1 MSISLFKT
9 REFTNK
15 LLEAVDDG
23 IIDPRDALTAAL
35 SYMSESEVK
44 DMCAVNEFFA
54 YEEDEEEE
62 EESDPLDDFNYVG
75 SRHHY

>member
-1 MSISLFKT
+1 MFNT
-9 REFTNK
+9 NVREYTCK

-23 IIDPRDALTAAL
+23 MIDPRDALASAL

-44 DMCAVNEFFA
+44 DMCMVNEFFSV
-54 YEEDEEEE
+54 EDEDEE
-62 EESDPLDDFNYVG
+62 DPLDNFNYVG